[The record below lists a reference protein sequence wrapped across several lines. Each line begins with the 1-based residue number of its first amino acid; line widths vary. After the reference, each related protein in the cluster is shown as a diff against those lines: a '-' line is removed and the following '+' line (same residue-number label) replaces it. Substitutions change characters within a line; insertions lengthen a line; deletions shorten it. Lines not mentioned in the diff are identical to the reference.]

1 MKRFLSLALAA
12 VCLTCFIAPAFAAE
26 AADIAD
32 YTVAGKL
39 FKQLWAGSGFGGTL
53 TLEIGANEGKSGR
66 AVTTQKPMVFDLS
79 YIYVRPAGQQPAEH
93 RADLSLMDGDTAQT
107 AAHFQFKE
115 GVLALQ
121 ADLIGTDWYVL
132 EGAAAPA
139 DEADAASALTPLAQ
153 LKTVLLEQTG
163 MPSIAGFVLPVLTTL
178 QDQSDDLSDVLSAY
192 TTRID
197 LWIEGYR
204 QNAVLGKLA
213 DGTTTMEVQYA
224 VSPAAIKAQLKQMV
238 LDLLSDTATLSRLQ
252 ALLDEDDAQK
262 LLNPNLQSYYFSA
275 IDALPLSGDL
285 TISRTASLKGD
296 TLALHLS
303 MPMYDSQGGN
313 VTLRYDRERG
323 EGDLPDDNTISI
335 ESDTRAIALAYL
347 EYSSMTDVTV
357 LQGTFRSEPRGVGS
371 FTVGQDG
378 DTADSRQKTVAAA
391 FTFKR
396 QETESKDEEGR
407 EVYEYDATL
416 SLAPDAAGGA
426 EEELV
431 QFTATD
437 ISLKARFASKELKA
451 AATELDATL
460 TIGGEEWA
468 QAVTLTLN
476 GRSRAKWEPETL
488 PDERVSLGEMTKT
501 ELDALLPGVAARAGL
516 LALQYLSLPMEDAAA
531 PEVSSTPAAEAS
543 ASPSQEPAA
552 TQEVFETPQP

>member
-224 VSPAAIKAQLKQMV
+224 GFTRRHQGAAETDGAGPAVRHGHAFQ
-238 LDLLSDTATLSRLQ
+238 AT
-252 ALLDEDDAQK
+252 
-262 LLNPNLQSYYFSA
+262 
-275 IDALPLSGDL
+275 G
-285 TISRTASLKGD
+285 
-296 TLALHLS
+296 
-303 MPMYDSQGGN
+303 
-313 VTLRYDRERG
+313 
-323 EGDLPDDNTISI
+323 
-335 ESDTRAIALAYL
+335 
-347 EYSSMTDVTV
+347 
-357 LQGTFRSEPRGVGS
+357 
-371 FTVGQDG
+371 
-378 DTADSRQKTVAAA
+378 
-391 FTFKR
+391 
-396 QETESKDEEGR
+396 
-407 EVYEYDATL
+407 
-416 SLAPDAAGGA
+416 AAG
-426 EEELV
+426 
-431 QFTATD
+431 
-437 ISLKARFASKELKA
+437 R
-451 AATELDATL
+451 
-460 TIGGEEWA
+460 
-468 QAVTLTLN
+468 
-476 GRSRAKWEPETL
+476 GRC
-488 PDERVSLGEMTKT
+488 
-501 ELDALLPGVAARAGL
+501 
-516 LALQYLSLPMEDAAA
+516 
-531 PEVSSTPAAEAS
+531 AEA
-543 ASPSQEPAA
+543 A
-552 TQEVFETPQP
+552 